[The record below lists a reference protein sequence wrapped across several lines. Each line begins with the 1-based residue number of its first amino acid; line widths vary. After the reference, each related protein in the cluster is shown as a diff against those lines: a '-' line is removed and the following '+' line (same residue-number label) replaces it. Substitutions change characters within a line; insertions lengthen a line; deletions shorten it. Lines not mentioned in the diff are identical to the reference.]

1 MDMEISI
8 LRVDIN
14 EDRKATMAR
23 FLNGLRPGIADQL
36 ELQYYVELE
45 DMVEKAIKIERRLKR
60 RGATRNYTPS
70 FIPSQQNF
78 PPMRDDNSLSNTT
91 NSRPRQ
97 EVTSTS
103 RTSANKADSRGA
115 SKPANE
121 ASSSRN
127 RDTKCWRCQ
136 GVGHIASQC
145 PNQRAMLMLP
155 NGEIITDD
163 EEEEYNDMPPLVEKE
178 EELEEISTND
188 KVGLVAR
195 RALAT

>member
-1 MDMEISI
+1 MDIGISI

-91 NSRPRQ
+91 NSRPR
-97 EVTSTS
+97 
-103 RTSANKADSRGA
+103 
-115 SKPANE
+115 
-121 ASSSRN
+121 
-127 RDTKCWRCQ
+127 
-136 GVGHIASQC
+136 
-145 PNQRAMLMLP
+145 
-155 NGEIITDD
+155 
-163 EEEEYNDMPPLVEKE
+163 
-178 EELEEISTND
+178 
-188 KVGLVAR
+188 
-195 RALAT
+195 